1 MSFSKYRI
9 IRSVAVKYRN
19 INDPHS
25 PMYGAHFRLSDA
37 RLTKTG
43 QILAAAPNAVSHVW
57 CKL

>member
-1 MSFSKYRI
+1 
-9 IRSVAVKYRN
+9 
-19 INDPHS
+19 
-25 PMYGAHFRLSDA
+25 MYGAHFRLSDA